1 MSTLFAGSCKR
12 FGARSVILTKDI
24 DLVQAVA
31 GRAAGRRLVVRVVAE
46 GGLEVEPGR
55 VIFAAVLARETKE

>member
-12 FGARSVILTKDI
+12 FGARSVILTK

-46 GGLEVEPGR
+46 GGLEVELGR